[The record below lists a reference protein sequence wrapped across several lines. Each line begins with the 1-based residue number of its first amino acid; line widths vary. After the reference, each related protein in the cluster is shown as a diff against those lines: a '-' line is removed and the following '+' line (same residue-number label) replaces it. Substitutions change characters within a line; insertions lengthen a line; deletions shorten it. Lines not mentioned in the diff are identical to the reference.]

1 MPHEKLNIYFGMSL
15 TLGFAAIVFTMR
27 ATFFAPVDERNTKR
41 DQWCCDEH
49 SLYTW
54 LLSTTFLFRALWF
67 YYRSV

>member
-1 MPHEKLNIYFGMSL
+1 MSL

-27 ATFFAPVDERNTKR
+27 ATFFAPVDEIEMPREISGAAMSIA
-41 DQWCCDEH
+41 CI
-49 SLYTW
+49 LG